1 MLINKNWID
10 TMPSELHGMVYGIV
24 PVGVCGEWL
33 THVHMRQRAHAARLA
48 TKTKHREARSTTHTE
63 CVCVKSFCFRTPLLY
78 YIFIQKIGVCCY
90 FKAQNKVFTLSV
102 APTRQSTW
110 GSSQKSCSLCVYGC
124 VRHFCEWNLPT
135 YSCFLSVLGF
145 WWVHEPGTRWCWGG
159 PHEDQEQKAAG

>member
-1 MLINKNWID
+1 MAWCTALFLW
-10 TMPSELHGMVYGIV
+10 
-24 PVGVCGEWL
+24 
-33 THVHMRQRAHAARLA
+33 
-48 TKTKHREARSTTHTE
+48 
-63 CVCVKSFCFRTPLLY
+63 VCVENDSHTFTCVNVRMQPDWQPKQSTEKLRVQHRLNVFVWCLSVSGHHY